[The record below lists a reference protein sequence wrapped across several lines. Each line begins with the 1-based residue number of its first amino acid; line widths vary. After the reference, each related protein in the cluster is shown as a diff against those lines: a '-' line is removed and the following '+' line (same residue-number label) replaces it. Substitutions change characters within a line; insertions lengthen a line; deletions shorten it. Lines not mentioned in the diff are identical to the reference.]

1 MKASTQLFKSSFIP
15 ARIPSD
21 KLMIV
26 LHGRGDSIE
35 PFSEFD
41 RELGLKNVN
50 FLLLRAPRK
59 YLDGFSWYGEPPY
72 QSGGVVKIRNKILQV
87 LNELE
92 AQGWKSENI
101 FLFGFSQGCLVSADV
116 ALNYP
121 KKLAGVIGI
130 SGYFHF
136 FPRWQK
142 QLSTEAK
149 LTPWLFTHGHR
160 DDVLPLKETKFGAM
174 KLRKAGI
181 QVDWKESN
189 KKHVLEDSEYPLIRK
204 WVETQIQGQISS
216 L

>member
-1 MKASTQLFKSSFIP
+1 MKASTLHFENSFIE
-15 ARIPSD
+15 AKKPSD

-35 PFSEFD
+35 PFTQFD
-41 RELGLKNVN
+41 QELGLENVN

-59 YLDGFSWYGEPPY
+59 FLDGFSWYGEPPY
-72 QSGGVVKIRNKILQV
+72 QKAGVLKIRSKILDV
-87 LNELE
+87 LRELE

-142 QLSTEAK
+142 QLSEDTK
-149 LTPWLFTHGHR
+149 QTPWLFTHGHR

-174 KLRKAGI
+174 KLKKAGFR
-181 QVDWKESN
+181 VDWTELN
-189 KKHVLEDSEYPLIRK
+189 KKHVLLEEEYPLIRQ
-204 WVETQIQGQISS
+204 WVEDKLKDFKG
-216 L
+216 